1 MSVPNFSFLACLEV
15 SEKFVV
21 GWCWFHVSTMS
32 NLNPSK
38 IELELGLGFD
48 DNCHIASTKRK
59 DPRCIKCVWRHWCN
73 IHPGPLVRLNGS
85 LDR

>member
-38 IELELGLGFD
+38 IEMELGLAFD
-48 DNCHIASTKRK
+48 KFLTEYEYEYIRKTKFHRI
-59 DPRCIKCVWRHWCN
+59 RITN
-73 IHPGPLVRLNGS
+73 IFINRQLNVYEY
-85 LDR
+85 RI